1 MFYEEGVGELRLSDR
16 GLGNAIGFY
25 PRRAAKRREDHADD
39 FEREGPIGPLR
50 AAKPCGRVFTT
61 KGHEEARSPAASYD
75 SNDYQCNAL
84 GNHWLPTRNVTEHI
98 FYSTSIRMSGD
109 GMGGLKVQLLLF
121 QLAFDASVMCTP
133 DCPANL

>member
-1 MFYEEGVGELRLSDR
+1 MRMTL
-16 GLGNAIGFY
+16 NAKPHWATKG
-25 PRRAAKRREDHADD
+25 REDPADD